1 LPPHRGRVP
10 SSTTG
15 VRAELRY
22 YPPVVAYPNS
32 DAYREIVQFAWVI
45 VVTAIH
51 NKRIK
56 GSRRVKIPPFMYIR
70 LLLLVTV
77 TAPLWAQGGRGNTNR
92 EAPVK
97 PVPFDRIVH
106 ANQEPQ
112 NWLTFS
118 GNLNSQRHSLLTQ
131 ISPANATDLTL
142 KWVYQSRSLDK
153 HEVTPLV
160 VDGVMYTVQSPNDVV
175 ALDASTGKMIWQ
187 YSHKPAEGTRNP
199 CCGNLTRGVAI
210 LGDKLF
216 LAALDAR
223 MIAIDAK
230 TGKELWNTP
239 IADYKQQYA
248 MTVAPIVVKDK
259 VIAGVAGGEHGVRG
273 FLAAYDANTGK
284 EVWRFNTVPGP
295 GEAGYETWLDKNG
308 KPSDSYLHGG
318 APIWVTGSY
327 DPETNLTMWGTG
339 NAGPDYNGDNR
350 LGDNLYS
357 SSVIA
362 LDADTGK
369 LKWHYQFSP
378 HDEFDWDATQIPVLA
393 DITLQGRSRKTMMWA
408 NRNGVFYVLD
418 RTTGQFLSG
427 KPFTKTNWLTGF
439 DEKGRPMRAPGVVP
453 TVEGTLVYPGN
464 QGGTNWYNPSFS
476 PATGLFYIP
485 AWENSSSLYRKN
497 EAPPEFELGKSFTG
511 GGPGRGGAGG
521 DEVFSS
527 IIAMD
532 PKTGERK
539 WTFKLSAAST
549 EGGVLTTASN
559 VLFAGGRDGQ
569 FVALNAADGKL
580 LWETNLGPSVS
591 AGPMTYMV
599 NGKQYVS
606 IQCGN
611 ALYTFALK

>member
-1 LPPHRGRVP
+1 M
-10 SSTTG
+10 TT
-15 VRAELRY
+15 
-22 YPPVVAYPNS
+22 
-32 DAYREIVQFAWVI
+32 
-45 VVTAIH
+45 
-51 NKRIK
+51 
-56 GSRRVKIPPFMYIR
+56 R
-70 LLLLVTV
+70 LLLFITI
-77 TAPLWAQGGRGNTNR
+77 TAPLWAQGGGRGPVNR
-92 EAPVK
+92 DAPVT
-97 PVPFDRIVH
+97 PVPFERILH
-106 ANQEPQ
+106 ASQEPQ
-112 NWLTFS
+112 NWLTYS
-118 GNLNSQRHSLLTQ
+118 GNLNSQRHSQLTQ
-131 ISPANATDLTL
+131 IGPANARDLTL

-160 VDGVMYTVQSPNDVV
+160 VDGVMYTIQSPNDVV
-175 ALDASTGKMIWQ
+175 ALNAATGKTIWQ

-223 MIAIDAK
+223 MIALDAK
-230 TGKELWNTP
+230 TGKELWNTQ

-273 FLAAYDANTGK
+273 FLAAYDVNTGK

-295 GEAGYETWLDKNG
+295 GEPGYETWLDKDG

-350 LGDNLYS
+350 IGDNLYS

-378 HDEFDWDATQIPVLA
+378 HDEFDWDATQVPVLA
-393 DITLQGRSRKTMMWA
+393 DITLQGRPRKTMMWA

-418 RTTGQFLSG
+418 RTTGKFLSG
-427 KPFTKTNWLTGF
+427 KSFVKTNWYTGF
-439 DEKGRPMRAPGVVP
+439 DENGRPMRAPGVVP
-453 TVEGTLVYPGN
+453 TVAGTLVYPGN
-464 QGGTNWYNPSFS
+464 QGGSNWYNPSFS
-476 PATGLFYIP
+476 PVTGLFYIP
-485 AWENSSSLYRKN
+485 AWENSSSMYRKN
-497 EAPPEFELGKSFTG
+497 EAPPEFEEGKSFTG
-511 GGPGRGGAGG
+511 GGPGRGGGG
-521 DEVFSS
+521 SDEVFSS

-532 PKTGERK
+532 PNTGERK
-539 WTFKLSAAST
+539 WTFKLAAPST

-569 FVALNAADGKL
+569 FVALNAGDGNL

-599 NGKQYVS
+599 KGKQYLS
-606 IQCGN
+606 IQCGT
-611 ALYTFALK
+611 ALYTFTLK